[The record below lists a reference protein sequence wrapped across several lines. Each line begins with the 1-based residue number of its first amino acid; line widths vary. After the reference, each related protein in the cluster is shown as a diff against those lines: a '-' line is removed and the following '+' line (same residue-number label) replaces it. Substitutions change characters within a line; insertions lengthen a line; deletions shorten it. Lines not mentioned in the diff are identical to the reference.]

1 MIGYLEGRLKRLDA
15 THAVVLVNGVG
26 YQVMK
31 AYQVFNMEG
40 VIAWTLTFVVAM
52 IVIEYGVINL
62 AERRLTAWR
71 PKIDVW
77 RR

>member
-1 MIGYLEGRLKRLDA
+1 
-15 THAVVLVNGVG
+15 
-26 YQVMK
+26 MK
-31 AYQVFNMEG
+31 SYQVFNMEG
-40 VIAWTLTFVVAM
+40 VIAWTLTFVAAM
-52 IVIEYGVINL
+52 IIIEYGLINL

>member
-1 MIGYLEGRLKRLDA
+1 MI
-15 THAVVLVNGVG
+15 
-26 YQVMK
+26 
-31 AYQVFNMEG
+31 F
-40 VIAWTLTFVVAM
+40 
-52 IVIEYGVINL
+52 IEYGIINF

>member
-1 MIGYLEGRLKRLDA
+1 
-15 THAVVLVNGVG
+15 
-26 YQVMK
+26 
-31 AYQVFNMEG
+31 
-40 VIAWTLTFVVAM
+40 
-52 IVIEYGVINL
+52 VIEYGIINF

>member
-1 MIGYLEGRLKRLDA
+1 
-15 THAVVLVNGVG
+15 
-26 YQVMK
+26 
-31 AYQVFNMEG
+31 
-40 VIAWTLTFVVAM
+40 
-52 IVIEYGVINL
+52 VIEYGLINL